1 MQASNRPLGLVA
13 HDPENIDENERQTMI
28 PRPDDAMP
36 NEKRHVVRIVDA
48 LREKIASNELA
59 PGTKLVEQ
67 EFARDFDVS
76 RAVIRSAFAALEQRG
91 LVNRIK
97 NRGAYV
103 AKYDFDQIL
112 RLWEIREVLTT
123 MGYRLAARHAPD
135 GGWDSMIERFGAAME
150 PVVADKDARAFS
162 DAIIELDRLV
172 AHYAGNEFLEP
183 ILEPIIDL
191 TQVVLNRRMMIL
203 PGRMELALEH
213 NRRLLQALAAR
224 DEAAA
229 AECYGEMMSVSRD
242 YLTKYRDVLF

>member
-1 MQASNRPLGLVA
+1 MTRRL
-13 HDPENIDENERQTMI
+13 
-28 PRPDDAMP
+28 DDAMP
-36 NEKRHVVRIVDA
+36 NEKRHVVRILDT

-67 EFARDFDVS
+67 EFARDFGVS
-76 RAVIRSAFAALEQRG
+76 RPVIRSAFAVLEQRG

-123 MGYRLAARHAPD
+123 MGYQLAARRAPA
-135 GGWDSMIERFGAAME
+135 GGWDGMIEKFGPAME
-150 PVVADKDARAFS
+150 PVVANKDARAFS
-162 DAIIELDRLV
+162 DAIIELDNLV
-172 AHYAGNEFLEP
+172 VEHAGNEFLEP

-203 PGRMELALEH
+203 PGRMELALKH
-213 NRRLLQALAAR
+213 NRQLLHALAAR
-224 DEAAA
+224 DEVATAK
-229 AECYGEMMSVSRD
+229 CYGKMMSVSRD